1 MLSREALIA
10 LSRIGKYPD
19 RKINELIKTSHN
31 AGVPVHALIK
41 SNALGYEDSG
51 NFESLLSR
59 ESISLITRADKSY
72 PDRLKNFDE
81 LPLAIYCR
89 GHTTLLKNPKT
100 VGIVGTRKASQYGIA
115 QATAISRQLSICGYT
130 VISGL
135 AAGIDAASHK
145 AALDAGGETIAVLGT
160 PIDRIYPSQNEALA
174 RRILESKS
182 LIVSEY
188 PPKIKTEKYHFVFRN
203 RMIAALSDIVVI
215 VEAPERSGALATAG
229 YAMEYGKDVYVVPA
243 DINKPS
249 FLGSNRLIGQG
260 AFIFTSIND
269 FLENIGL
276 DKKPARDILKSDQII
291 LDAIVSCDGN
301 FDRMLECLRENPAK
315 LNVDLMRLEI
325 EGLVKK
331 DIIGKYYLI

>member
-10 LSRIGKYPD
+10 LSQIGKYPD
-19 RKINELIKTSHN
+19 RKINELIKSSHS
-31 AGVPVHALIK
+31 ADASVRALIK
-41 SNALGYEDSG
+41 SSVLAHDDSG
-51 NFESLLSR
+51 SFESLLSR
-59 ESISLITRADKSY
+59 ESIRLVTRADKSY

-89 GHTTLLKNPKT
+89 GRTTLLKNPKT

-115 QATAISRQLSICGYT
+115 QATAISKQLSVCGYT

-135 AAGIDAASHK
+135 AVGIDAASHK

-160 PIDRIYPSQNEALA
+160 PIDRIYPAQNEVLA
-174 RRILESKS
+174 RRILESRS

-203 RMIAALSDIVVI
+203 RIIAALSDIVII
-215 VEAPERSGALATAG
+215 VEAPERSGALVTAG

-260 AFIFTSIND
+260 AFILTSVND

-276 DKKPARDILKSDQII
+276 DKKSTRDILKSDRLI
-291 LDAIVSCDGN
+291 LDAIVSQDGN
-301 FDRMLECLRENPAK
+301 FDRMLECLSENPAK

-325 EGLVKK
+325 EGLIKK
-331 DIIGKYYLI
+331 DIIGRYYLI